1 MKKFNFRL
9 EKILQLKAHF
19 EKEKQKL
26 LSQAIQKVVNQER
39 VLSEID
45 LSRQDTQGEQR
56 SQLLGNINTHLMSM
70 FSRYFI
76 KLKKNELAGR
86 EMLGA
91 LRKEQENKR
100 QELVKATRAKK
111 IYEKLKERKHEEF
124 QAEYRLL
131 LQKEQDE
138 IASLMLQYK
147 KSSRHQRELSDD
159 R

>member
-26 LSQAIQKVVNQER
+26 LSRATKQVVNQER

-45 LSRQDTQGEQR
+45 LSRKNKQGEQR
-56 SQLLGNINTHLMSM
+56 SQLLGNIDTHLMSM
-70 FSRYFI
+70 FSRYYI
-76 KLKKNELAGR
+76 KLKKNALAGR

-91 LRKEQENKR
+91 LRKDQEEKR
-100 QELVKATRAKK
+100 QKLVKATRAKK

-124 QAEYRLL
+124 QAEYRSQ

-138 IASLMLQYK
+138 IATLMLLHK
-147 KSSRHQRELSDD
+147 KSSRHKRELSDD